1 LFLFAKE
8 NMAHYRI
15 MYWKD
20 IPAQV
25 VVTDESGAKEKAM
38 LPDRFSEAIDAAAMA
53 EGSTESG
60 DYLDGWAWGAE
71 EERSGSAREVLDAII
86 VELDEAFP
94 KQRLTEMIAGRR
106 KNK

>member
-1 LFLFAKE
+1 
-8 NMAHYRI
+8 MARYRI

-25 VVTDESGAKEKAM
+25 VATDDGGAKEKAM

-60 DYLDGWAWGAE
+60 DYLDGWAWGSE
-71 EERSGSAREVLDAII
+71 EERPGSAREVLDGVIA
-86 VELDEAFP
+86 ELDEAYP
-94 KQRLTEMIAGRR
+94 KQRLAEMIRGRR
-106 KNK
+106 KN